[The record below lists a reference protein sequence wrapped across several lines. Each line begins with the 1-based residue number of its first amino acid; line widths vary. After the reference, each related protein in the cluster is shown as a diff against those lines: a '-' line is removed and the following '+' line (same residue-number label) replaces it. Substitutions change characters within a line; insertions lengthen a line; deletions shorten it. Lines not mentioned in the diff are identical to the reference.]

1 MIITMMSMSKISRFF
16 QIFFTIFLGLLIAA
30 SGFSAWYWYVRLPQ
44 REGEIRLPQLSALV
58 TIAYD
63 ERGVPHIQ
71 AQNEIDAYRA
81 LGYVHAQDRL
91 FQMEMARRLA
101 RGELSEILGD
111 KLLAT
116 DKLFRTLGINERAIA
131 MAAQLDSQQPAT
143 QALLAYLD
151 GVNHYQ
157 ATHPA
162 PLEFGILGIPQ
173 RPFTSQDT
181 FAVTGYL
188 AYSFG
193 MAFRTDPLFSTIR
206 DKLGAEYLEI
216 FDSRSNEVA
225 HPLSLL
231 SQKST
236 STSDIPNTS
245 NTSSI
250 PHFFDIADIANMVGL
265 PMMEGSNAWVVSGQ
279 RSASGKP
286 LLAGDPHIAFSTPAI
301 WYEAHISTPDY
312 QLYGHYQP
320 LNPMALLGHNSEFG
334 WSLTMFEND
343 DMDLIAEKT
352 DAAHPNQVQI
362 KGTWFTLTSRQEII
376 KVKGQEDVTFTVHR
390 SPHGAIVS
398 EKPTTA
404 LWWAFTETE
413 NPILQ
418 AFYELNRSNTRDKA
432 RAAAEKIHAP
442 GLNIVW
448 ANTAGDIAWWAAAKL
463 PIRPV
468 GVNPNF
474 VLDGSTHQ
482 ADKLGFYPFSQNPQE
497 ENPAQ
502 GYIVSA
508 NHRPANVNGFS
519 VPGYY
524 CLPDRALRIAS
535 ALRDPTRKWDSA
547 AMRTLQLDNGT
558 DYGVRVVGDL
568 LPSLKIIATGSHE
581 RDIVQALAAWKGDY
595 SRDSMP
601 AVVFQQLMVEIARA
615 AMEDELGEESFKTLL
630 RTFAIDH
637 ALPRL
642 IADPQSP
649 WWNKQYEQTVRL
661 AWQRTMGHLISLYG
675 KEPLDWKWSR
685 AHTLTHVHPLGMRKP
700 LDKIFNVGAFE
711 VAGGRETPNNLN
723 IHLGSAP
730 WVVKSGPSTRRVID
744 FAEPEKAAGIN
755 PVGQSGVL
763 WDKHYAD
770 QAPLFAQE
778 HYVPQHLSAEDV
790 KKHTHS
796 ILILNP

>member
-1 MIITMMSMSKISRFF
+1 MIITMMNMSKISRFF

-236 STSDIPNTS
+236 STSDIPSIS
-245 NTSSI
+245 NISNISNISSI
-250 PHFFDIADIANMVGL
+250 PHFFDIADIADIANMVGL

-343 DMDLIAEKT
+343 
-352 DAAHPNQVQI
+352 
-362 KGTWFTLTSRQEII
+362 
-376 KVKGQEDVTFTVHR
+376 
-390 SPHGAIVS
+390 
-398 EKPTTA
+398 
-404 LWWAFTETE
+404 
-413 NPILQ
+413 
-418 AFYELNRSNTRDKA
+418 
-432 RAAAEKIHAP
+432 
-442 GLNIVW
+442 
-448 ANTAGDIAWWAAAKL
+448 
-463 PIRPV
+463 
-468 GVNPNF
+468 
-474 VLDGSTHQ
+474 
-482 ADKLGFYPFSQNPQE
+482 
-497 ENPAQ
+497 
-502 GYIVSA
+502 
-508 NHRPANVNGFS
+508 
-519 VPGYY
+519 
-524 CLPDRALRIAS
+524 
-535 ALRDPTRKWDSA
+535 
-547 AMRTLQLDNGT
+547 
-558 DYGVRVVGDL
+558 
-568 LPSLKIIATGSHE
+568 
-581 RDIVQALAAWKGDY
+581 
-595 SRDSMP
+595 
-601 AVVFQQLMVEIARA
+601 
-615 AMEDELGEESFKTLL
+615 
-630 RTFAIDH
+630 
-637 ALPRL
+637 
-642 IADPQSP
+642 
-649 WWNKQYEQTVRL
+649 
-661 AWQRTMGHLISLYG
+661 
-675 KEPLDWKWSR
+675 
-685 AHTLTHVHPLGMRKP
+685 
-700 LDKIFNVGAFE
+700 
-711 VAGGRETPNNLN
+711 
-723 IHLGSAP
+723 
-730 WVVKSGPSTRRVID
+730 
-744 FAEPEKAAGIN
+744 
-755 PVGQSGVL
+755 
-763 WDKHYAD
+763 
-770 QAPLFAQE
+770 
-778 HYVPQHLSAEDV
+778 
-790 KKHTHS
+790 
-796 ILILNP
+796 